1 MNNSYYF
8 YIIEKNI
15 GYRKMFNNFIKLVR
29 SNTRFDGE
37 KETNVAFSS
46 YVTNRN
52 HGFIKW
58 KSNDRYTTQ
67 YTNTL

>member
-1 MNNSYYF
+1 
-8 YIIEKNI
+8 
-15 GYRKMFNNFIKLVR
+15 MFNNFIKLVR